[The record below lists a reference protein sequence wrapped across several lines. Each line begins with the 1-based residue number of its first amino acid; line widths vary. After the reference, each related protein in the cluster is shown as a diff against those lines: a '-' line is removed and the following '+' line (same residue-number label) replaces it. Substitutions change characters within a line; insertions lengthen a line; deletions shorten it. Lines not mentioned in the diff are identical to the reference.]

1 MKVTNPISRQ
11 SRNKS
16 VLLKLFGKNE
26 AKNLAVIFLDIFRNL
41 DQLFT
46 VWCIQSKVKHSKKSF
61 SRKQLTA
68 PF

>member
-1 MKVTNPISRQ
+1 M
-11 SRNKS
+11 
-16 VLLKLFGKNE
+16 LLKLFGKNE
-26 AKNLAVIFLDIFRNL
+26 VKNLAVIFLDIFRNL